1 MYIEKVNQPV
11 VSAIRYVQ
19 LSHFCQQRAL
29 PDRVEGFTVVYC
41 NNTAALRIAYYSDV
55 SLEWF
60 V

>member
-41 NNTAALRIAYYSDV
+41 NNTAALRITAMSV
-55 SLEWF
+55 
-60 V
+60 